1 MYLAS
6 FGPEGRT
13 LRAIQW
19 ILHLAYRTISWE
31 TTTMEHKHRQSARS
45 SGFSPTGNI
54 GGPIESFLL
63 FLDARRATFSLSVLT
78 AGIMVVI
85 ADGSRTLDDSR
96 KQDVIKNTLDESGS
110 RIRDAPY

>member
-1 MYLAS
+1 
-6 FGPEGRT
+6 
-13 LRAIQW
+13 
-19 ILHLAYRTISWE
+19 
-31 TTTMEHKHRQSARS
+31 
-45 SGFSPTGNI
+45 
-54 GGPIESFLL
+54 LL

-96 KQDVIKNTLDESGS
+96 KQDVIKNILDESGS